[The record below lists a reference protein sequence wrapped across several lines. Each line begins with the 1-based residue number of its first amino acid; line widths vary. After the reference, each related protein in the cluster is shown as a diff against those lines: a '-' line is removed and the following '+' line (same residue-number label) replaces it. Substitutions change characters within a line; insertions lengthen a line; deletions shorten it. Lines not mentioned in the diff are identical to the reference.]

1 MNSSMP
7 EFGKR
12 GERPPSIRVRSPVQ
26 KPENDGPKGLVIL
39 DKMMM
44 IVVILCIG
52 IVSIFGIAVSTTIG
66 GYRSGYS
73 WGGASGGSAHDAT
86 FGGFGRAGS
95 GHVGGAGS

>member
-1 MNSSMP
+1 MNPPMP
-7 EFGKR
+7 ELGKR
-12 GERPPSIRVRSPVQ
+12 GERPPPIRVRSPAQ
-26 KPENDGPKGLVIL
+26 KPENGGQKSLVIL

-44 IVVILCIG
+44 IVVILCFG

-73 WGGASGGSAHDAT
+73 WGGLTGGSAHDAA

-95 GHVGGAGS
+95 GHVGGGGS